1 MLCLVEIQDNASTLL
16 FLNKLAVLNN
26 FTLVLAWSEEEA
38 ARYLETFKAYENKD
52 AAVIQRKEKET
63 YVDQV
68 TDVLCAIPTINKTDS
83 IQLISQ
89 FGSLNAVM
97 NADVEELSLC
107 PGVGE
112 KKVKRLFDAFHK
124 PFSSSVGNNDK
135 IVLDDDNDGIQE

>member
-1 MLCLVEIQDNASTLL
+1 M
-16 FLNKLAVLNN
+16 
-26 FTLVLAWSEEEA
+26 
-38 ARYLETFKAYENKD
+38 ETFKAYESKD
-52 AAVIQRKEKET
+52 ATIIQRKEKET

-68 TDVLCAIPTINKTDS
+68 TDVLCAIPSINKTDS
-83 IQLISQ
+83 TQLISQ

-124 PFSSSVGNNDK
+124 PFSGSAVNISNNANSD
-135 IVLDDDNDGIQE
+135 